1 VIKAPQVGIP
11 DRQIAQN
18 VKSDPRSPNSESLLN
33 TVTGNARGLS
43 STGGI
48 AYHAQFWLSTLKWRT
63 AQLFI
68 LPQEILYSQGLSPRA
83 KFTLQALASHC
94 GQTDQAWPSM
104 DRLAKFMS
112 QSIRTAQRGMAE
124 LLEKGLVER
133 TLRHITTPLYRVA
146 CMVQRGPCRAERRR
160 QGKEPASNLS
170 TDRGDNHDT
179 RPLGSSIPFLEQSNN
194 NDHYSTVYVPPTV
207 QTDSQQGYPN
217 QNNGFQDTGMEK
229 PKRMHPAEARLL
241 AEDIAEALGY
251 QSFKYWLKIAWRA
264 SEQAIY
270 EALSF
275 VKGEMLEGH
284 AENPCGLFVYRL
296 RQFHGLRI

>member
-1 VIKAPQVGIP
+1 M
-11 DRQIAQN
+11 
-18 VKSDPRSPNSESLLN
+18 
-33 TVTGNARGLS
+33 
-43 STGGI
+43 
-48 AYHAQFWLSTLKWRT
+48 
-63 AQLFI
+63 FI
-68 LPQEILYSQGLSPRA
+68 LPQEILYSQDLSARA

-94 GQTDQAWPSM
+94 GKTNEAWPSM
-104 DRLAKFMS
+104 DRLANFMS

-133 TLRHITTPLYRVA
+133 TLRHITTPLYRLT
-146 CMVQRGPCRAERRR
+146 CMIQRGPNRSERRR
-160 QGKEPASNLS
+160 QGKEPVSNLS
-170 TDRGDNHDT
+170 TDRGDNSDT
-179 RPLGSSIPFLEQSNN
+179 RPLGSSIPFLEQTNN
-194 NDHYSTVYVPPTV
+194 NDHYSAEYVPRQVLPT
-207 QTDSQQGYPN
+207 DQQGNPPT
-217 QNNGFQDTGMEK
+217 NNGFKAETLEK
-229 PKRMHPAEARLL
+229 PKKMHPSEARLL

-251 QSFKYWLKIAWRA
+251 ASFKYWLKIAWRA

>member
-1 VIKAPQVGIP
+1 MI
-11 DRQIAQN
+11 
-18 VKSDPRSPNSESLLN
+18 
-33 TVTGNARGLS
+33 
-43 STGGI
+43 
-48 AYHAQFWLSTLKWRT
+48 
-63 AQLFI
+63 
-68 LPQEILYSQGLSPRA
+68 
-83 KFTLQALASHC
+83 
-94 GQTDQAWPSM
+94 
-104 DRLAKFMS
+104 
-112 QSIRTAQRGMAE
+112 
-124 LLEKGLVER
+124 
-133 TLRHITTPLYRVA
+133 
-146 CMVQRGPCRAERRR
+146 QRGPTRAERRR
-160 QGKEPASNLS
+160 QAKEPAPNLS
-170 TDRGDNHDT
+170 TGRGDNHDT

-194 NDHYSTVYVPPTV
+194 NDHHSAEYVPCQVLSTNQQDNLPT
-207 QTDSQQGYPN
+207 
-217 QNNGFQDTGMEK
+217 NNGFKAETLEK